1 METLISTVQLLP
13 RYTLLTYFSTFAD
26 SLFAMEDEP
35 GVLLARKRKGGLH
48 QRKEAAKRQCEPS
61 AAECQPSSLAQW
73 LKEQWSW
80 GQLSPQTVQH
90 VAALATRDMASAGAT
105 SIPAD
110 LLKLAK
116 LGSEG
121 AHQNNCNRDL
131 WALVA
136 DVSKLP
142 KPFPIL
148 MPMKVQGGTA
158 LQSIF
163 LPHVVFHHLW
173 VHYKQHWISSFIPT
187 GKAGLVR
194 FWTQFQ
200 HHPAMHQHPLKEQ
213 AW

>member
-1 METLISTVQLLP
+1 
-13 RYTLLTYFSTFAD
+13 
-26 SLFAMEDEP
+26 MEDEP

-61 AAECQPSSLAQW
+61 AAGCQPSSLAHW

-131 WALVA
+131 WALVV

-163 LPHVVFHHLW
+163 LPHVVFSPFVGAL
-173 VHYKQHWISSFIPT
+173 QRALDFFFPSHWQSWLGALLDPLPTPPCNAPTSFEGT
-187 GKAGLVR
+187 GLVILWQL
-194 FWTQFQ
+194 FVSDLTV
-200 HHPAMHQHPLKEQ
+200 
-213 AW
+213 